1 MIKYKPL
8 DIIQSK
14 DYKYVGVIMEDS
26 SGDFSVDWLGIHT
39 NLKSAWWTPDEISKD
54 FVVIANIPNFLVKG
68 LAHPFGNNYHAANI
82 HYPYNVEDEND
93 I

>member
-14 DYKYVGVIMEDS
+14 DYKYVGVIKEGCS
-26 SGDFSVDWLGIHT
+26 NFSISWLGKPT
-39 NLKSAWWTPDEISKD
+39 SLKSAWWSPEEISES
-54 FVVIANIPNFLVKG
+54 FVVIGNIPNFIVKG
-68 LAHPFGNNYHAANI
+68 FAHPFGDNKNTANT

-93 I
+93 L